1 MKIKKK
7 GVKKRFNINM
17 RRNKKKEKKK
27 KKKRERKKRKK
38 IKAKKKKD
46 FNNDLKNENEKI
58 ENESYK
64 IYQKAAIKFSQKK
77 YSETIELLEN
87 FRLSAMNKGK
97 EIGEQYYV
105 SSFSM
110 LVASLFN
117 LGRYQEITNLEKN
130 YKIYSTSFFRGQLFY
145 SSDRNSTKNMLSMT
159 DFFIGIAHVNTGNIP
174 KGAYYM
180 TLASRNAVSK
190 GQSDYYDSFINQISS
205 YL

>member
-1 MKIKKK
+1 M
-7 GVKKRFNINM
+7 
-17 RRNKKKEKKK
+17 
-27 KKKRERKKRKK
+27 
-38 IKAKKKKD
+38 
-46 FNNDLKNENEKI
+46 L
-58 ENESYK
+58 
-64 IYQKAAIKFSQKK
+64 
-77 YSETIELLEN
+77 
-87 FRLSAMNKGK
+87 FRS
-97 EIGEQYYV
+97 EQYYV

-130 YKIYSTSFFRGQLFY
+130 YKIYSTSLEVNY
-145 SSDRNSTKNMLSMT
+145 LTILIESTANMLSMT
-159 DFFIGIAHVNTGNIP
+159 DFFIGIAYVNTGNIP